1 MIKTAQ
7 DIILA
12 PVITEKSSG
21 EMADGKYTFKV
32 AVDATKTEV
41 KKAVEELFDV
51 KVTAVNVANYDGKL
65 RRQRYQLGRT
75 PAYKKAVVTIDTEG
89 KEVSYLGKGGKDVKV
104 SKKYKTSIEDF
115 GFGV

>member
-1 MIKTAQ
+1 MTKLAQ
-7 DIILA
+7 DIILK
-12 PVITEKSSG
+12 PVITEKSTS
-21 EMADGKYTFKV
+21 EIAEGKYTFKV
-32 AVDATKTEV
+32 AKDATKTQI
-41 KKAVEELFDV
+41 KDAVEKLFDV
-51 KVTAVNVANYDGKL
+51 KVVAVNVANYDGKL

-89 KEVSYLGKGGKDVKV
+89 KEISYLGTGGKSVKA

>member
-7 DIILA
+7 DIIIA
-12 PVITEKSSG
+12 PVITEKSSN
-21 EMADGKYTFKV
+21 EIAEGKYTFKV
-32 AVDATKTEV
+32 AVNATKTDV
-41 KKAVEELFDV
+41 KKACEELFGV
-51 KVTAVNVANYDGKL
+51 KVTGVNVANYDGKL

-75 PAYKKAVVTIDTEG
+75 PAFKKAVVTIDTEG
-89 KEVSYLGKGGKDVKV
+89 KEASYLGKGGKDVKV

>member
-7 DIILA
+7 DIIIA

-32 AVDATKTEV
+32 AVNATKTEI
-41 KKAVEELFDV
+41 KKAVEELFEV
-51 KVTAVNVANYDGKL
+51 KVTGVNVANYDGKL

-75 PAYKKAVVTIDTEG
+75 PAYKKAVVSIDTEG
-89 KEVSYLGKGGKDVKV
+89 ADVTYLGKGGKSTKAG
-104 SKKYKTSIEDF
+104 KKYKTSIEEF
-115 GFGV
+115 GFGQ